1 MWVRHG
7 TLGESVRPESHI
19 IRLSGRSLLRAPQR
33 PVRGQLSA
41 RPSFQSY
48 FLEKTDMSSHGA
60 SWRRPPRATPIP
72 QHRWPSPRLGRLVPG
87 VDGHLLWKLCQTTA
101 TPGAFCHGA
110 GGGEAQIRSE
120 EGSAGGLGGLAGAR
134 VLGRALDSCLS
145 HLPPAMTFYFPIG
158 SWRKLE
164 GIGGVCTSLRSAF
177 QASEVE
183 PPCVAATADTA
194 EPSSWP

>member
-1 MWVRHG
+1 M
-7 TLGESVRPESHI
+7 RPESHI

-41 RPSFQSY
+41 RPSSQSY
-48 FLEKTDMSSHGA
+48 FLEKINMSSHGA

-110 GGGEAQIRSE
+110 GGREAQIRSE
-120 EGSAGGLGGLAGAR
+120 EGSAGGLVRSGWCTCPRKGLGKLSQAPSTCNDILFSHRFMEKAGGNQG
-134 VLGRALDSCLS
+134 CLYIS
-145 HLPPAMTFYFPIG
+145 EICVPSL
-158 SWRKLE
+158 R
-164 GIGGVCTSLRSAF
+164 GGTSLRS
-177 QASEVE
+177 
-183 PPCVAATADTA
+183 CHC
-194 EPSSWP
+194 